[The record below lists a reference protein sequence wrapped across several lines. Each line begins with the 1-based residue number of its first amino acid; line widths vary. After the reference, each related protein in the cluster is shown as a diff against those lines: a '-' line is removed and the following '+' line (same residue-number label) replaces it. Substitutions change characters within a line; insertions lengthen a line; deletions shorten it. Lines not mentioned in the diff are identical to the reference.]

1 MGRRF
6 GGKGWV
12 YPHYGSSVGSIL
24 LLKKIIKKLCV
35 VMGYLTKIYKVEL
48 KCETCHIL
56 G

>member
-24 LLKKIIKKLCV
+24 LLKKMIKKLCV
-35 VMGYLTKIYKVEL
+35 VIRYLTKYTK
-48 KCETCHIL
+48 
-56 G
+56 